1 MTKQTAGVTLGIA
14 PVSVQSDRPTPF
26 EQYRTLQASHPQLF
40 RNPDGCLMPIHTD
53 VAGMEAARREIAAR
67 YDDAGWPA
75 GWADAGLYYED
86 PWFVLVRDIISRSD
100 GTAATH
106 HRIILKG
113 SSDSVVIAPRMG
125 DQYVL
130 LRHYRHAL
138 RDFSLEFPRGRLDP
152 EDSPEDAVRRE
163 LVEEIGAETGEL
175 AYLGYVQSDTSLV
188 DNRMFAYCAN
198 IRSLGTPSH
207 EEGIESTTLV
217 SGTDIRQMILDGAL
231 TDATTVNAFALLML
245 RGMA

>member
-1 MTKQTAGVTLGIA
+1 MTKRTAGSILGIA
-14 PVSVQSDRPTPF
+14 PVPAQSDRPSPF
-26 EQYRTLQASHPQLF
+26 EQYRVLQTSHPELF
-40 RNPDGCLMPIHTD
+40 RNPDGCLMPIRTD
-53 VAGMEAARREIAAR
+53 EAEMEAARHEIAAR
-67 YDDAGWPA
+67 YRDAGWPA
-75 GWADAGLYYED
+75 EWAAAGLYYED
-86 PWFVLVRDIISRSD
+86 PWFILVRDIIGRSN

-113 SSDSVVIAPRMG
+113 SPDSVVIVPRMG
-125 DQYVL
+125 DRYVL

-152 EDSPEDAVRRE
+152 DDSPEDAVRRE
-163 LVEEIGAETGEL
+163 LGEEIGAETDGL

-198 IRSLGTPSH
+198 IRSLGTPSR
-207 EEGIESTTLV
+207 EEGIESTALV
-217 SGTDIRQMILDGAL
+217 SGTNIRRMILDGAI

-245 RGMA
+245 RDMA